1 MKRIAFVLLLVVGSI
16 NNLSA
21 QKMEPVT
28 LSEVSDA
35 KLTTTVDS
43 LLFGLGYSLS
53 MFASIPLPEDI
64 GKFTGTYAF
73 LMARPNDDP
82 NEAVKGLSDADPLA
96 VTYFIKT
103 KEVLI
108 PMMTSEEAI
117 PYKSYYKGV
126 LHKVSNDTSIIK
138 DGEHL
143 AAFLESV
150 MKTVNSNSKK

>member
-53 MFASIPLPEDI
+53 MFASIPLPKDI

-82 NEAVKGLSDADPLA
+82 NEAVKGLSGADPLA
-96 VTYFIKT
+96 ITYFIKT

-138 DGEHL
+138 DNEHL